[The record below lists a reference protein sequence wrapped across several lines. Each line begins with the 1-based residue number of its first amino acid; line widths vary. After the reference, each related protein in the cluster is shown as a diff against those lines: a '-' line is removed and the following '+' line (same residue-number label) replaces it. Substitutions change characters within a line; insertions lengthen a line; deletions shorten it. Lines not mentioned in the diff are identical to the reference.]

1 MKWYQG
7 PTLIE
12 ALDTLDPPKRPTDKP
27 LRIPINDVYKI
38 EGHGTVAVG
47 RVETGV
53 LKKKMNLTFAPSNLK
68 SQVKSIEMHHEQLEE
83 AKPGQNIGF
92 NVKLKANEIKR
103 GYVAGNTHEDPPK

>member
-1 MKWYQG
+1 MSSYLKQVGYDPEKTLFVPISGWTGDNMLEKSENMKWYNG

-12 ALDTLDPPKRPTDKP
+12 ALDSLKAPKRPTDKP

-53 LKKKMNLTFAPSNLK
+53 LKKKMNVTFAPNNIK
-68 SQVKSIEMHHEQLEE
+68 SEVKKI
-83 AKPGQNIGF
+83 
-92 NVKLKANEIKR
+92 
-103 GYVAGNTHEDPPK
+103 